1 MNQSEK
7 FTEDQIPYHILNR
20 FGFTR
25 EMIED
30 MPDAI
35 LKKLKNGQTTPV
47 LPIQVTADN
56 GDRILSAAKLSLYRN
71 DNGEVRIMFYPK
83 LEKSEISRFSPQQQ
97 KALNDGEPIVSDMT
111 MPDGTKAP
119 AFFQIDQIGRASCR
133 ERVLQV
139 V

>member
-1 MNQSEK
+1 MNQSQK
-7 FTEDQIPYHILNR
+7 FTEDDIPYNILNR

-35 LKKLKNGQTTPV
+35 ITKLKNGQTTPV

-83 LEKSEISRFSPQQQ
+83 LEKADRKS
-97 KALNDGEPIVSDMT
+97 
-111 MPDGTKAP
+111 
-119 AFFQIDQIGRASCR
+119 
-133 ERVLQV
+133 V